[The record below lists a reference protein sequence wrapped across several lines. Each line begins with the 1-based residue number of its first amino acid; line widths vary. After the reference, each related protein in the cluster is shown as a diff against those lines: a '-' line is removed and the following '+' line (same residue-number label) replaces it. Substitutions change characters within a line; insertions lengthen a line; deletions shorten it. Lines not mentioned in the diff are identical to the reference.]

1 MIMGSAPLQKAVLS
15 TTVPTKTVRKKNT
28 LLVIIGTVGV
38 ASLFFFYS
46 RQDESF
52 WLKPVIVAKELV
64 GMAQPG
70 YAIYTSGCKIPAFDP
85 FHWTVAG
92 LYRKQTL
99 YVCPGKPSFIRLAA
113 NVPSIDARVLWEH
126 HKYKPRDVLCTYQK
140 ITRDENRT
148 EPDSA
153 VVYHPSSKLNFGT
166 PLSSDFVFVTCSSNG
181 AKFHEEFLMVP
192 VLKEQVEQRCELV
205 KDAAIPPLNR
215 TKERL
220 NVVIVG
226 LDSVSRLNSLRHLKR
241 TREFLLEQMEAIE
254 LYGYN
259 KVGDNSF
266 PNQVPLLTG
275 RSGEEAMSLCPEK
288 FFDNLEF
295 IWDKYASLGY
305 RTLFL
310 EESPKY
316 GLFNYLLKGFKDI
329 PTDYYCRPMIFA
341 IDNSRFKKFIGGGK
355 GCVGSTVQTNMYLD
369 YTTSL
374 VSFLGNRSYFTYT
387 WISDVTHDNFNSAG
401 FADEPFLRAF
411 QRLNASGVMD
421 KSIVVFLSD
430 HGMRYGPIRQTLIG
444 KYEDRMPFV
453 FLMLPREFRRKYP
466 QVVKNL
472 KINQRRLTTH
482 YDLHAM
488 LLELADFPND
498 FSSFKTQHGTSLLRE
513 VPENR
518 TCRDASIAPHW
529 CCCHDSG
536 EFPVTDPL
544 SKKMANFVLETVN
557 GWLHQGAPGKCVR
570 LQLRSVVDVYE
581 VTVDANSDTRYFW
594 VTLKCFPGEGLLE
607 ATVAVNGT
615 GALATERVSRLNWHG
630 GQSSCVNNHLLE
642 LYCFCKHQ

>member
-1 MIMGSAPLQKAVLS
+1 MTMGSAQFQKTTRS
-15 TTVPTKTVRKKNT
+15 TTVPTKTVRKNT
-28 LLVIIGTVGV
+28 VLVVIGTVGV

-52 WLKPVIVAKELV
+52 WLKPVVVAKELV
-64 GMAQPG
+64 RMGQPG
-70 YAIYTSGCKIPAFDP
+70 YSIYTSGCKIPTFDP
-85 FHWTVAG
+85 FHWTVAS

-99 YVCPGKPSFIRLAA
+99 YTCPGKPSFIRLAA

-126 HKYKPRDVLCTYQK
+126 YKYKPRDVLCTYQK

-153 VVYHPSSKLNFGT
+153 VVYHPSARLVFGI
-166 PLSSDFVFVTCSSNG
+166 PLSSEFVFVTCSG
-181 AKFHEEFLMVP
+181 YGMKFHEEFLMVP
-192 VLKEQVEQRCELV
+192 VLKEQVEQRCKLAE
-205 KDAAIPPLNR
+205 DAVSPQLNR

-226 LDSVSRLNSLRHLKR
+226 LDSVSRLNSASSFEK
-241 TREFLLEQMEAIE
+241 
-254 LYGYN
+254 
-259 KVGDNSF
+259 DSSF
-266 PNQVPLLTG
+266 PAGTNGSRRIIRVQQ
-275 RSGEEAMSLCPEK
+275 
-288 FFDNLEF
+288 
-295 IWDKYASLGY
+295 
-305 RTLFL
+305 
-310 EESPKY
+310 
-316 GLFNYLLKGFKDI
+316 GFKDI

-341 IDNSRFKKFIGGGK
+341 IDNSKFKKFIGGGK
-355 GCVGSTVQTNMYLD
+355 GCVGSTVQTDKYLD

-374 VSFLGNRSYFTYT
+374 VAFLGNRSYFTYT

-421 KSIVVFLSD
+421 KSVVVFLSD

-453 FLMLPREFRRKYP
+453 FLMLPREFRSKYP
-466 QVVKNL
+466 EAVNNL
-472 KINQRRLTTH
+472 RINQRRLTTH
-482 YDLHAM
+482 YDLHAT

-498 FSSFKTQHGTSLLRE
+498 LPSFKTKHGISLLRE
-513 VPENR
+513 LPENR
-518 TCRDASIAPHW
+518 TCRDAFIAPHW

-536 EFPVTDPL
+536 QFPVTDPL
-544 SKKMANFVLETVN
+544 SRKMANFVLQTVN
-557 GWLHQGAPGKCVR
+557 GWLEDGAPGKCVR

-594 VTLKCFPGEGLLE
+594 VTLKCLPGEGLLE

-615 GALATERVSRLNWHG
+615 GALAAERVSRLNWHG
-630 GQSSCVNNHLLE
+630 GQSSCVKNHQLE

>member
-1 MIMGSAPLQKAVLS
+1 MLRWSRVGAP
-15 TTVPTKTVRKKNT
+15 THMVPTKTVRKKNT

-52 WLKPVIVAKELV
+52 WLKPVVVAKELV
-64 GMAQPG
+64 RMAQPG

-85 FHWTVAG
+85 
-92 LYRKQTL
+92 
-99 YVCPGKPSFIRLAA
+99 SRL
-113 NVPSIDARVLWEH
+113 I
-126 HKYKPRDVLCTYQK
+126 
-140 ITRDENRT
+140 
-148 EPDSA
+148 
-153 VVYHPSSKLNFGT
+153 FGN
-166 PLSSDFVFVTCSSNG
+166 PLSSDFVFVTCSSYG
-181 AKFHEEFLMVP
+181 AKFHEDSPRTLRARSF
-192 VLKEQVEQRCELV
+192 
-205 KDAAIPPLNR
+205 NR

-259 KVGDNSF
+259 K
-266 PNQVPLLTG
+266 
-275 RSGEEAMSLCPEK
+275 
-288 FFDNLEF
+288 
-295 IWDKYASLGY
+295 
-305 RTLFL
+305 
-310 EESPKY
+310 ESPKY

-341 IDNSRFKKFIGGGK
+341 IDNSKFKKFIGGGK
-355 GCVGSTVQTNMYLD
+355 GCVGSNVQTSMYLD

-411 QRLNASGVMD
+411 QRLNASGVMTSPSWCSSATTACD
-421 KSIVVFLSD
+421 TDPSGRRSSASTRT
-430 HGMRYGPIRQTLIG
+430 GCPS
-444 KYEDRMPFV
+444 FV
-453 FLMLPREFRRKYP
+453 RKYP
-466 QVVKNL
+466 HVVKNL
-472 KINQRRLTTH
+472 KTNQRRLTTH
-482 YDLHAM
+482 YDLHAT

-498 FSSFKTQHGTSLLRE
+498 LPSFKTEHGTSL
-513 VPENR
+513 
-518 TCRDASIAPHW
+518 
-529 CCCHDSG
+529 G
-536 EFPVTDPL
+536 QFPVTDPL

-594 VTLKCFPGEGLLE
+594 VTLKCF
-607 ATVAVNGT
+607 
-615 GALATERVSRLNWHG
+615 RVRDFS
-630 GQSSCVNNHLLE
+630 
-642 LYCFCKHQ
+642 KPP